1 MSEYDDIINMP
12 HHVSKTRPRM
22 SLRARAGQFAPF
34 AALTG
39 HGAALSETARL
50 TERPPCLTDSVLKKL
65 DETLAYVR
73 EHGGV
78 RVSVTY
84 YVADERKEGGSYH
97 VLQDEVKHVDAL
109 RRLLLFRG
117 GEEVPLSS
125 VVALEVD
132 GGDLED

>member
-50 TERPPCLTDSVLKKL
+50 TERLPCLTDSVLKKL

-73 EHGGV
+73 EHAEEGV

-97 VLQDEVKHVDAL
+97 VLC
-109 RRLLLFRG
+109 RLLLFRG

-125 VVALEVD
+125 IVALEVD
-132 GGDLED
+132 GGALED

>member
-1 MSEYDDIINMP
+1 MSEYDDIINLP

-73 EHGGV
+73 EHAEEGV

-84 YVADERKEGGSYH
+84 YVPTSGKKAAVTTCCKMKSSTSTRCAVCSSSEAEKKCPF
-97 VLQDEVKHVDAL
+97 L
-109 RRLLLFRG
+109 
-117 GEEVPLSS
+117 PLSP
-125 VVALEVD
+125 
-132 GGDLED
+132 